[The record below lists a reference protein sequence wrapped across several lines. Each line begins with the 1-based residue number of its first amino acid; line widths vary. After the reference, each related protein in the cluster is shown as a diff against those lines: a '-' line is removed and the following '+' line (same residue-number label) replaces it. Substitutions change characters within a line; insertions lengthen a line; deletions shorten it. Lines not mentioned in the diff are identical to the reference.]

1 MSQPSTLNPVDALSG
16 VARDAFDA
24 IEAAA
29 VVGAA
34 RRGLLELEQLRT
46 EMPQAGAQIDAGLHD
61 LRPRLIE
68 LAARGDGKG
77 VAAELVALK
86 YRAQAGAILPKPYVP
101 TVAPKE
107 SVFGPAPKPRVLDGR
122 SFSASYP
129 HLDSTGS
136 PRKQP

>member
-1 MSQPSTLNPVDALSG
+1 MSRPTNPLNPVDALSG

-46 EMPQAGAQIDAGLHD
+46 EMPHAGPQIDAGLHD

-86 YRAQAGAILPKPYVP
+86 YRAQGGAILPKPYVP

-107 SVFGPAPKPRVLDGR
+107 SIFGPPPKPRPMDGR
-122 SFSASYP
+122 SMAATYP
-129 HLDSTGS
+129 WLKVLG
-136 PRKQP
+136 KV

>member
-1 MSQPSTLNPVDALSG
+1 MSRPSTLNPVDALSG

-46 EMPQAGAQIDAGLHD
+46 EMPHAGPQIRCWPARF
-61 LRPRLIE
+61 RPRLIE
-68 LAARGDGKG
+68 LAARGDEG

>member
-61 LRPRLIE
+61 LRLRLIE

-77 VAAELVALK
+77 VAATRGTEISSTSRRYSPQAIRSDGGAKRERV
-86 YRAQAGAILPKPYVP
+86 RAGSQ
-101 TVAPKE
+101 TE
-107 SVFGPAPKPRVLDGR
+107 SFRRQVF
-122 SFSASYP
+122 
-129 HLDSTGS
+129 
-136 PRKQP
+136 